1 MHNYSRHEF
10 GGGLYSNTLI
20 LAKERSSQ
28 FCDSGRCIYKFCKVP
43 ANLKNVV
50 EASVRNDI
58 TFLDTKKNILKKRK
72 KKSVTNMGY
81 TGTKEKKKR
90 NTTGDI

>member
-58 TFLDTKKNILKKRK
+58 TFLDTKKKHIKKKKRK
-72 KKSVTNMGY
+72 ICDKHGLHW
-81 TGTKEKKKR
+81 
-90 NTTGDI
+90 D